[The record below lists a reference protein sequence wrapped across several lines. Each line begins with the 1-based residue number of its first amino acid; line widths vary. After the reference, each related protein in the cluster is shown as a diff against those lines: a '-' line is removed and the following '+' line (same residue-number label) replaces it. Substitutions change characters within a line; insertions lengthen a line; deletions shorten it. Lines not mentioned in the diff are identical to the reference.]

1 MILCLAYMG
10 EEQRTIP
17 QSGVAASGKPEDNKV
32 FAKPAQGFSSR

>member
-1 MILCLAYMG
+1 MG

-17 QSGVAASGKPEDNKV
+17 QPGAAASGKPEENKV